1 MDILR
6 KYFLKKFVIDDF
18 IINALKIFYPLFYY
32 NLVLSISSID

>member
-18 IINALKIFYPLFYY
+18 IINVLKTFYPLFY
-32 NLVLSISSID
+32 